1 MTCPVGLFLVLV
13 LGVLFMASGGDYA
26 LRRIW
31 SFQRRRFKKG
41 SLRSQLRLGGEEELR
56 TVYQADM
63 REIRDFMVNLQLGT
77 SMNQTLSGALAEAAD
92 QFQHKGV
99 FGERLRR
106 QVDAKL
112 STAPEEVVEG
122 LADDFESLHLRELL
136 ERLAMARDGGVS
148 YERALAISVEAV
160 EEEIRG
166 HVELEIQQAPLKLTI
181 PMVAGVFLPALVL
194 GVIPLL
200 SNVLELFSK
209 QG

>member
-1 MTCPVGLFLVLV
+1 MTGLPVAILLVVV
-13 LGVLFMASGGDYA
+13 LGVLVMASGADYT

-41 SLRSQLRLGGEEELR
+41 FLRSQLRGGGQEDEAV
-56 TVYQADM
+56 VYHADL

-77 SMNQTLSGALAEAAD
+77 SMNQTLSGALAETAD
-92 QFQHKGV
+92 QFQDKGIL
-99 FGERLRR
+99 GDRLRR

-122 LADDFESLHLRELL
+122 LANDFQSVHLRELL

-148 YERALAISVEAV
+148 YERALAISVDAV

-166 HVELEIQQAPLKLTI
+166 LVELEIQQAPLKLTV

-194 GVIPLL
+194 GLVPLL
-200 SNVLELFSK
+200 SNVLRVFQSR
-209 QG
+209 